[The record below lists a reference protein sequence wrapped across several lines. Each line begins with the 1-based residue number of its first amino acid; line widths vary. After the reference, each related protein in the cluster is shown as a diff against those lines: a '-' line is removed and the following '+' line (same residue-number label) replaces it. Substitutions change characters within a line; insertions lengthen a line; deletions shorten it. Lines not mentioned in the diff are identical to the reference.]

1 MTEANDVA
9 PGRRANPSSPEA
21 SRRMHSVWQNGT
33 GIEIALR
40 RVLHARGLRYRVQ
53 LPILATHRR
62 VADIAF
68 PGRRV
73 AVFVDGCF
81 WHGCQEHETWPKQN
95 AEFWRNKILSNQ
107 ARDSDTCTRLR
118 ACGWHVLRVWAHEG
132 PEEAADRIERVICCL
147 EPAVGPS

>member
-1 MTEANDVA
+1 MTEANDVT

-21 SRRMHSVWQNGT
+21 SRWMRSVRQKGT
-33 GIEIALR
+33 AIEIALR

-53 LPILATHRR
+53 MPILVKPRR

-81 WHGCQEHETWPKQN
+81 WHGCQEHGTWPKQN

-107 ARDSDTCTRLR
+107 ARDADTDSRLR
-118 ACGWHVLRVWAHEG
+118 ACGWHVLRVWAHQD
-132 PEEAADRIERVICCL
+132 PEEAADRIERVIRCL
-147 EPAVGPS
+147 EPPVDAS